1 MKKYILFTLLILL
14 TTFSLSSN
22 LDKEKEDLI
31 KLVNAVENDTYY
43 VERHVEES
51 GLINLFRIEEV
62 IKNKDYKYVEIYSG
76 SDETYSW
83 VRNVFGEYVLM
94 DSEAFEPLFPIQ
106 DLEDS
111 FLNFIRNEDYE
122 ITLSIDVPQGKKISI
137 SNDDEEYEVTY
148 SEDYR
153 LLKILKKHNHYEVS
167 VTYKNYQEIN
177 ETVGNQIKNVL
188 FDKKIWRPSVKLQE
202 NFIKDFFS
210 WASMDFVSSGETS
223 QFIVYLLSENEG
235 KMMLYLLVN
244 GNVVDFEENFIKKN
258 CNLNN
263 FNYSKIILSQNSVI
277 ILIGLLEE
285 ERLNEIL
292 DEMISSSL

>member
-31 KLVNAVENDTYY
+31 ELVNAVENDTYY

-83 VRNVFGEYVLM
+83 VRNAFGEYVLM

-292 DEMISSSL
+292 DEMISSS

>member
-22 LDKEKEDLI
+22 LDKEKEDLFE
-31 KLVNAVENDTYY
+31 LVNAVENDTYY

-83 VRNVFGEYVLM
+83 VRNAFGEYVLM

-106 DLEDS
+106 DSEDS

-122 ITLSIDVPQGKKISI
+122 VTLSIDVPQGKKVSI

-153 LLKILKKHNHYEVS
+153 LLKILKKYHHYEVS
-167 VTYKNYQEIN
+167 MTYKNYQEIN

-210 WASMDFVSSGETS
+210 WASMDFISSGETS
-223 QFIVYLLSENEG
+223 LFTVYLLSENEG
-235 KMMLYLLVN
+235 KMILYLLVN

-263 FNYSKIILSQNSVI
+263 FNYSKINLSQNSVI
-277 ILIGLLEE
+277 ILIGLSEE

-292 DEMISSSL
+292 DKMISSS